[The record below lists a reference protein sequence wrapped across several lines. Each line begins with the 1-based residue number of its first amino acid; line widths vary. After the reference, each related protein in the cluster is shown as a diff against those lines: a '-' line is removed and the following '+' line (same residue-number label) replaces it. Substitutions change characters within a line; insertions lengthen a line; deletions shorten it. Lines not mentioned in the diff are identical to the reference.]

1 MCRYPSFGY
10 RALWTRLRPHV
21 IPYLSVSVIFGA
33 IFWNSIFVFPGAD
46 VDDEEDDE
54 EDALP
59 DDYDEEADGAEE
71 EDEED
76 DDDA

>member
-1 MCRYPSFGY
+1 MPLPQLWVSSIVDALETTCYPLPF
-10 RALWTRLRPHV
+10 RIRHFWRN
-21 IPYLSVSVIFGA
+21 
-33 IFWNSIFVFPGAD
+33 FWNSIFVFPGAD